1 MKPLARTNTEICQ
14 YINLDKPV
22 RVYRNLHRKC
32 LSVMQ
37 DGKVVCH
44 AENVQLAGVRF
55 VVSKAGQR
63 RVREE
68 KRKNVHAFVEG
79 QWCDG
84 NADWQGRWPME
95 ELYYNPYTCDGFTV
109 KSTGE
114 IVSSAKFCDLE
125 ADVNVG
131 PCVLARL

>member
-1 MKPLARTNTEICQ
+1 
-14 YINLDKPV
+14 
-22 RVYRNLHRKC
+22 
-32 LSVMQ
+32 MQ

-44 AENVQLAGVRF
+44 AENVQLANVRF

-79 QWCDG
+79 QWCDFSLLTML
-84 NADWQGRWPME
+84 ME